1 MSVSE
6 WNYIFAAGLF
16 CLNSTTKPFLLHH
29 QGEVFAAAGGNLVG
43 IIINRLR
50 KSAGFVARYEN
61 LRNSDY
67 WDGRDTV
74 GGAHHHFLKLFY
86 EDLSGRR
93 LLTASVN
100 QLQLIQTMPGPTQRA
115 GMLCF
120 QLPVLELRLGPTG
133 FWRSHGGR
141 AFQVEDLVCCRLY
154 TLNRT
159 RQVWETST
167 TGSDSTTGEKHGMLV
182 GWLSRSYRVG

>member
-1 MSVSE
+1 MRFFQLPAVIWSE
-6 WNYIFAAGLF
+6 LSLIGCEHQLDSS
-16 CLNSTTKPFLLHH
+16 LDTKICEIAIT
-29 QGEVFAAAGGNLVG
+29 G
-43 IIINRLR
+43 
-50 KSAGFVARYEN
+50 Y
-61 LRNSDY
+61 
-67 WDGRDTV
+67 GRDTV

-120 QLPVLELRLGPTG
+120 QLSALELRLRPTS
-133 FWRSHGGR
+133 FWRSHGGI
-141 AFQVEDLVCCRLY
+141 AFQVEDLVCCRRY

-167 TGSDSTTGEKHGMLV
+167 TGSDSTTGEKHGMLIA
-182 GWLSRSYRVG
+182 WLSRAYRVG